1 MNNKKLSCGFEIP
14 ALGIGT
20 YSFGGEYQRDES
32 KRYEW
37 IEAIKDAISLGY
49 THIDTAEIYGGGFT
63 EELIAEAIQ
72 GVDRAK
78 LFLTSK
84 VWPTNFSY
92 DSVLKSSKA
101 SLKRLNTPYLDLYL
115 LHSFSKDVPL
125 NETMKAMNE
134 LVEAGFVKHIGVC
147 NFTSEQL
154 LETQKVS
161 KAKIVVNQMKH
172 SLWVKNKPD
181 IDTFRFCQENDIM
194 ITTYKIFG
202 RDKINSEKIVLLE
215 EMSEKYGLNEH
226 QLMIAWVLS
235 KKNFTTIFASMNK
248 GHLKSNLIA
257 LNKTLKKEDVDLLDE
272 ELLIKRFEKEK

>member
-1 MNNKKLSCGFEIP
+1 MKKTLSCGFEMP

-20 YSFGGEYQRDES
+20 YSFGGEYERDES
-32 KRYEW
+32 KRDEW
-37 IEAIKDAISLGY
+37 IEAIKDAIALGY
-49 THIDTAEIYGGGFT
+49 THIDTAEIYGAGFT

-92 DSVLKSSKA
+92 DSVLKSAKD
-101 SLKRLNTPYLDLYL
+101 SLKRLNTTYLDLYL

-125 NETMKAMNE
+125 SETMRAMNE
-134 LVEAGFVKHIGVC
+134 LVEAGLVKHIGVC

-154 LETQKVS
+154 IEAQKVS

-194 ITTYKIFG
+194 ITAYKIFG
-202 RDKINSEKIVLLE
+202 RK
-215 EMSEKYGLNEH
+215 
-226 QLMIAWVLS
+226 
-235 KKNFTTIFASMNK
+235 
-248 GHLKSNLIA
+248 
-257 LNKTLKKEDVDLLDE
+257 
-272 ELLIKRFEKEK
+272 